1 MPGGSEIYM
10 SQREPWV
17 LGLRPTLS
25 RRHRRVMRMSN
36 QHGCSHGSH
45 SVADFEKHRKI
56 ESGVFVHWSSA
67 LQDSHVVSV
76 RIPEQPGKRV
86 ACLLNLIEQ
95 QVQCQ
100 KYLWS
105 SELRVSSGSECLP
118 LRQIRARRLRALF
131 ALAQLFDQKS
141 RNSVPFYS
149 SEDGM
154 GDLEVHLSTISL
166 SD

>member
-1 MPGGSEIYM
+1 MGQISAVWPHHRAPHRGLSEGLEV
-10 SQREPWV
+10 RRK
-17 LGLRPTLS
+17 GLRFGKACHLY
-25 RRHRRVMRMSN
+25 
-36 QHGCSHGSH
+36 CH